1 MKTTNNAQKTVNGQM
16 KMMVLRGAAVII
28 SLVLISWTVSAQDF
42 WKELLTNNTYG
53 KIAMLMI
60 EQDNETK
67 SADAAIEAIEA
78 ELTIR
83 ANHSTEALV
92 LEVEAEKEL
101 EIESWMTDES
111 NFSASTNF
119 FAVEAEEALIREDWM
134 TNDVYFTSLTA
145 DAEPALEMETW
156 MLQETNFSS
165 AKTLADTE
173 PEMEIES
180 WMLDDNAFGAKT
192 ENEKME
198 LEAWMTDSDVWG
210 F

>member
-1 MKTTNNAQKTVNGQM
+1 MKTTNNAQKKVNGQM

-60 EQDNETK
+60 EQENETK
-67 SADAAIEAIEA
+67 SADAAIDAIEA
-78 ELTIR
+78 ELASR
-83 ANHSTEALV
+83 ANHSAETLV
-92 LEVEAEKEL
+92 MQVETEKEL

-111 NFSASTNF
+111 NFSARTSL
-119 FAVEAEEALIREDWM
+119 FAVEAEEALILEDWM

-145 DAEPALEMETW
+145 DAEPTLEMEGW
-156 MLQETNFSS
+156 MLQETNF
-165 AKTLADTE
+165 TPTENLADTE
-173 PEMEIES
+173 PEMEIEN
-180 WMLDDNAFGAKT
+180 WMLDENTFGAKT
-192 ENEKME
+192 GSEKME
-198 LEAWMTDSDVWG
+198 LEAWMTDSNVWG

>member
-42 WKELLTNNTYG
+42 WKELLSNNTYG
-53 KIAMLMI
+53 KMAMLMI
-60 EQDNETK
+60 AQDSETK

-78 ELTIR
+78 ELAIR

-92 LEVEAEKEL
+92 LEAEAEKEL

-111 NFSASTNF
+111 NFSARTNF
-119 FAVEAEEALIREDWM
+119 FAVEAEEALILENLM

-145 DAEPALEMETW
+145 DAESALEVEAW
-156 MLQETNFSS
+156 MLQETNFNS
-165 AKTLADTE
+165 AETLADTE